1 MSQPGQPGPIPQ
13 RPPDGSEINQML
25 VLQPGEQV
33 LCDMKRH
40 PIGLFGVYVSSGI
53 VVLLALGAAV
63 AIPQFVTGLSSQ
75 GKLAVLAGAAFLL
88 LIVLLYTYVAAVVY
102 NGNRWIV
109 TNDSITQITQRG
121 LFSKETSQLSMAN
134 LEDVTVDQDGL
145 LQSMFN
151 FGTLRAE
158 SAGARG
164 KFFFDFC
171 PRPKEYARKV
181 IEAHEAYIANKP
193 EETVTANRPLATTN
207 SFNQPYQPPVGTPPN
222 GAPQA

>member
-1 MSQPGQPGPIPQ
+1 
-13 RPPDGSEINQML
+13 ML

-33 LCDMKRH
+33 LCDLKRH
-40 PIGLFGVYVSSGI
+40 PIGLVGVYTSAAIVSLIAIG
-53 VVLLALGAAV
+53 VAV
-63 AIPQFVTGLSSQ
+63 AAPQFLTGLSQQ
-75 GKLAVLAGAAFLL
+75 GKLALVAGAAIVL
-88 LIVLLYTYVAAVVY
+88 LIVMLYTYVAAMIY

-121 LFSKETSQLSMAN
+121 LFAKETSQLSMAN
-134 LEDVTVDQDGL
+134 LEDVTVDQDGV

-164 KFFFDFC
+164 KFFFNFC
-171 PRPKEYARKV
+171 PNPKNYARKV

-193 EETVTANRPLATTN
+193 EETVTANRPLTTTQN
-207 SFNQPYQPPVGTPPN
+207 FNQPWQPPTGMPPSSN
-222 GAPQA
+222 YS

>member
-1 MSQPGQPGPIPQ
+1 MPPQPPTKQQ
-13 RPPDGSEINQML
+13 SDGSDINQLL

-33 LCDMKRH
+33 LCDIRRH
-40 PIGLFGVYVSSGI
+40 PFGLIGVYVSSG
-53 VVLLALGAAV
+53 LLALITIAV
-63 AIPQFVTGLSSQ
+63 AIAVPQFVTGLSQQ
-75 GKLAVLAGAAFLL
+75 GKMALVAGAAIFLL
-88 LIVLLYTYVAAVVY
+88 FTMLYTYIAAVVY

-134 LEDVTVDQDGL
+134 LEDVTVDQDSL
-145 LQSMFN
+145 VQTMFG

-164 KFFFDFC
+164 KFYFSFC
-171 PRPKEYARKV
+171 PDPKGHARKV

-193 EETVTANRPLATTN
+193 EETVTANRPLATTT
-207 SFNQPYQPPVGTPPN
+207 SFNQPWQPPAGPMPPA
-222 GAPQA
+222 GGPQV